1 MQAAKRAVAGEM
13 ACAPDEMVLVDNL
26 TVAATI
32 VAEGMLQECLL
43 AREAEEA
50 VILLNS
56 FTYNAVRLA
65 FEAAAQRAAAAGVR
79 LRIEV
84 AEMPFPIQSSDELLA
99 AFEAQLQRVAAAG
112 ALGECGTLTG
122 EHAVEDLGGH
132 LFLIGFKYC
141 TCR

>member
-56 FTYNAVRLA
+56 CMISTVQFELEDSPAPTTPAVTPL
-65 FEAAAQRAAAAGVR
+65 
-79 LRIEV
+79 
-84 AEMPFPIQSSDELLA
+84 SSAPCAWL
-99 AFEAQLQRVAAAG
+99 
-112 ALGECGTLTG
+112 CSCS
-122 EHAVEDLGGH
+122 
-132 LFLIGFKYC
+132 I
-141 TCR
+141 